1 MIEAQIYYSI
11 QYRWSSM
18 NIGVTATLFVLTLR
32 YHIFVFLSLHAAVK
46 KSSKLAMLSLVCSSF
61 MCALDAVVLRTPGM
75 PLVRPSLILPPAIPR
90 ICRMRSSDS
99 PSTYNIGKCAS
110 HTLKLSLS
118 PMRNPSLNPVLSGFH
133 RRAHQFQCAF
143 FHLRPSLL

>member
-46 KSSKLAMLSLVCSSF
+46 KKLEACNAIVSMLIIHVR
-61 MCALDAVVLRTPGM
+61 LR
-75 PLVRPSLILPPAIPR
+75 
-90 ICRMRSSDS
+90 
-99 PSTYNIGKCAS
+99 
-110 HTLKLSLS
+110 
-118 PMRNPSLNPVLSGFH
+118 
-133 RRAHQFQCAF
+133 RRC
-143 FHLRPSLL
+143 P